1 MFEVKL
7 FQANE
12 DGSGIILWRSRPFNL
27 YSDAIKWIKRMRAIE
42 LSEFQ
47 NSDELIE
54 TGEYPYGE
62 LFYELKAV

>member
-1 MFEVKL
+1 MFEVKM

-27 YSDAIKWIKRMRAIE
+27 YSDAIKWIKKMRAIE
-42 LSEFQ
+42 RDEFE
-47 NSDELIE
+47 NSDEFSE

-62 LFYELKAV
+62 LFYEIIGV